1 MKFVNFAIV
10 RFSGFLVAGILVA
23 HYFPI
28 TIFIS
33 EFLIASL
40 IGACLL
46 WYLARHQLIQNIYF
60 GTVVYLCF
68 FTIGYL
74 SYQAREPNFQPKH
87 YLNSASPEN
96 HLIELKIRESIKP
109 DPFNTRYFAD
119 VQAIDGKSSKGKILV
134 SISNNNEVKS
144 YLSDEILLVYTPIL
158 EIPKSLNPH
167 QFDYANYLKNLE
179 VYGQIR
185 ISHKDILLSKIGSKT
200 VFGQAQNFRAQAIN
214 KLKMTEISPDERAII
229 QALVLGE
236 KKDISKQLYEEYAAA
251 GAVHILAVSGLHV
264 GILFYILGFVFNPLK
279 RWKYGAILHSI
290 IIVVLLWGFALLSGL
305 SPSVTRAV
313 TMFSFFALAQILA
326 RRTSSINTLF
336 LSFLTLLII
345 NPMWLFQVGF
355 QLSYLAVF
363 FILWLNPLL
372 YKVTYSKHKI
382 LRKAKGIIGVTI
394 SAQLGVLPL
403 SLYYFHQFPGLFL
416 LTNIVVLPALS
427 IYMVGGIIIVLLSL
441 FEALPNWLA
450 ATYNFMVEWL
460 NAFIHWV
467 AVQDNFLFKDIHF
480 SNIKVFATYLLI
492 FTSFLYLRKM
502 EHRKLSLAL
511 LSVIIL
517 ISVYIFDDYKTS
529 TSEVVI
535 FHKYKATIIGHKNGS
550 KLNVFK
556 KDSGESLRE
565 SFPIKA
571 YKVQVG
577 TKKYL
582 EAPLPNVFRVKQKNI
597 VLVDSHN
604 VLPKQ
609 QKINMVLL
617 SESPRI
623 NMNRLIDSLNPEQII
638 ADGSN
643 FPSYVRRWKESCES
657 KKLPFHYTGEQGA
670 FVIK

>member
-28 TIFIS
+28 NIFIL
-33 EFLIASL
+33 EFLLASL
-40 IGACLL
+40 IGASLL
-46 WYLARHQLIQNIYF
+46 WYSARHQLIQNIYF
-60 GTVVYLCF
+60 GIVVYLCF
-68 FTIGYL
+68 FAIGYL
-74 SYQAREPNFQPKH
+74 SYQVREPNFQPKH
-87 YLNSASPEN
+87 YLNSASSEN
-96 HLIELKIRESIKP
+96 QLIELKIRESIKP
-109 DPFNTRYFAD
+109 DPFNSRYFAD
-119 VQAIDGKSSKGKILV
+119 LQAIDGKSVKGKILV
-134 SISNNNEVKS
+134 SISKNNEVKS
-144 YLSDEILLVYTPIL
+144 YLSDEILLVHTSIL
-158 EIPKSLNPH
+158 EIPKPLNPH

-179 VYGQIR
+179 VHKQIR
-185 ISHKDILLSKIGSKT
+185 LSNNEIILSKIGSKT
-200 VFGQAQNFRAQAIN
+200 IFGQAQNFRTQAIN
-214 KLKMTEISPDERAII
+214 KLKLTKISSNERAII

-236 KKDISKQLYEEYAAA
+236 KKDISKQLYEDYAAA

-264 GILFYILGFVFNPLK
+264 GILFYILRFIFMPIK
-279 RWKYGAILHSI
+279 RWKYGAIFHSI
-290 IIVVLLWGFALLSGL
+290 IIVMLLWGFALLSGL

-313 TMFSFFALAQILA
+313 TMFSFFALAKIVD

-345 NPMWLFQVGF
+345 NPMSLFQVGF

-372 YKVTYSKHKI
+372 DKVTYSKNKI
-382 LRKAKGIIGVTI
+382 VSKAKGIIGVTI

-416 LTNIVVLPALS
+416 LTNVVILPALS

-441 FEALPNWLA
+441 FNALPNWLA
-450 ATYNFMVEWL
+450 DIYNFMVEWL
-460 NAFIHWV
+460 NAFIHWI

-480 SNIKVFATYLLI
+480 SSLKVFATYLLI

-502 EHRKLSLAL
+502 EYRKLYLPL

-517 ISVYIFDDYKTS
+517 ITVYIFDDYKTS
-529 TSEVVI
+529 TNEVVI
-535 FHKYKATIIGHKNGS
+535 FHKYKSTIIAHKNS
-550 KLNVFK
+550 SALKIFK
-556 KDSGESLRE
+556 KDSVSTLRE
-565 SFPIKA
+565 SFPIKT
-571 YKVQVG
+571 YKVQAA
-577 TKKYL
+577 TNKYL
-582 EAPLPNVFRVKQKNI
+582 EAPLPNVIRVKQKNI

-609 QKINMVLL
+609 QKIHIVLL

-643 FPSYVRRWKESCES
+643 YPSYVKRWKESCES